1 MSIMKSWFVVIGFAT
16 MLMTVGCG
24 KQAPNGPSEMA
35 VEVSSP
41 EATMATTFATP
52 VVTLGADLTASPA
65 FVTVPVGA
73 KVRMVNNTGRALRI
87 FSYNCTEFSPIALS
101 PGSGANTSPFR
112 PTAKTCD
119 YFAWDYNWSR
129 KILVGQVVVQ

>member
-1 MSIMKSWFVVIGFAT
+1 MSVMKSWFSVIGFAT
-16 MLMTVGCG
+16 ILMTVGCG
-24 KQAPNGPSEMA
+24 KQAPNAPSEMA

-41 EATMATTFATP
+41 EATMATTYATP
-52 VVTLGADLTASPA
+52 LVTLGADLTASPA
-65 FVTVPVGA
+65 FLTVPVGG

-87 FSYNCTEFSPIALS
+87 FSYTCTEFSTIALS
-101 PGSGANTSPFR
+101 PGYSANTLPFR
-112 PTAKTCD
+112 STGKTCD